1 VARRKRKS
9 KKTESL
15 KEKRKRRKNFFPTL
29 VLIFF
34 NWALAGLIVYFI
46 EPDTFAIVPLFFV
59 IIFFALLFTLAT
71 FFSNTKKGLIYCL
84 FLTTFLILR
93 YFGIGNLLNLLLL
106 TGIAISID
114 FYFSRK

>member
-1 VARRKRKS
+1 MAKRKIKS
-9 KKTESL
+9 EKTKKI

-34 NWALAGLIVYFI
+34 NWALVGLIVYFI

-71 FFSNTKKGLIYCL
+71 FFSNTKRGLIYCS

-93 YFGIGNLLNLLLL
+93 SFGVGNLLNLLLL
-106 TGIAISID
+106 SGSAISID
-114 FYFSRK
+114 YYLSRN

>member
-1 VARRKRKS
+1 VVKRKIKS
-9 KKTESL
+9 EKTKKI

-29 VLIFF
+29 ILIFF
-34 NWALAGLIVYFI
+34 SWALVGLIIYFI
-46 EPDTFAIVPLFFV
+46 EPDTFAIVPLFFAV
-59 IIFFALLFTLAT
+59 VFFALLFTLAT
-71 FFSNTKKGLIYCL
+71 LFSNTKRGLIYCL

-106 TGIAISID
+106 TGITISID